1 MVMED
6 LHQEVPQPMPLIIGG
21 QHLAKW
27 LNFQNID
34 GEETNLQIRDQIVDT
49 LYEGD
54 YVRLKS
60 LNLSYDVPTDLF
72 GNIGINQFKVYLDMN
87 NIWTWTK
94 ADNLPFDPDQ
104 AIDGIYNTMTPLS
117 KTTSLGVT
125 IGF

>member
-1 MVMED
+1 MGQVAEFPK
-6 LHQEVPQPMPLIIGG
+6 HRWGG
-21 QHLAKW
+21 NQSS
-27 LNFQNID
+27 NQRPNS
-34 GEETNLQIRDQIVDT
+34 RY

-104 AIDGIYNTMTPLS
+104 AIDGVYNTMTPLA